1 MARTVHYFDWQ
12 DLIGVI
18 PEDFALEALDDDNDG
33 VAEMWDTARAAAE
46 DAVDGYL
53 EGRYAV
59 PIPEAHLPSLVK
71 RSAVLFCAADC
82 YSRRR
87 QEDAFPY
94 KRELASRIKTLEQIR
109 DGKTQ
114 LTHSKRSAKPRGFI
128 LSEPSRTYGGGRLGS

>member
-12 DLIGVI
+12 DLIGLI
-18 PEDFALEALDDDNDG
+18 PESYAIEALDDDEDG
-33 VAEMWDTARAAAE
+33 VAEMWETVREAAE

-59 PIPEAHLPSLVK
+59 PVPEAGRPALVK

-82 YSRRR
+82 FNRRGNGER
-87 QEDAFPY
+87 FPHT
-94 KRELASRIKTLEQIR
+94 RELTSRMKSLEMIR

-114 LTHSKRSAKPRGFI
+114 LTPGKKSAKPRGSV
-128 LSEPSRTYGGGRLGS
+128 LAEASKVYAGGRLGS